1 MIRNYFKIAW
11 RSIQKSKMMFSIN
24 VIGLALGIAT
34 CLVISLFVMDELS
47 YDRFNENAKHIVRV
61 NLSAKMGD
69 ELIDESSVMAPVA
82 QTFKNEFPEVKATT
96 RLLKTADIAKV
107 IYRNQTFRSG
117 KSAMVDSTF
126 FDVFSI
132 NFVKGNAKNALN
144 KPRTVVL
151 TQKQAQAYFGND
163 DPINKIIEIKDQ
175 GVYSQAGYVDL
186 SGFYSVT
193 GIIEEI
199 PSNAHFHFDILTS
212 MAGNPDGLSPS
223 WLNGNYHTYLL
234 LSEKA
239 DLAQLESKMKLIPEK
254 YMSSQIKSGMGMTF
268 KEFLDKGNKVGFRLL
283 PLTDIHLY
291 SDYKFRLK

>member
-1 MIRNYFKIAW
+1 VGNKYKTTILIFPLWGLRGFNNNPHIPPSGVRGLNNASPRRILPLGARGLKMKTIFKSPFGGMGANYFKIAW

-34 CLVISLFVMDELS
+34 CLVISLFVIDELS
-47 YDRFNENAKHIVRV
+47 YDRFNENANHIVRV

-107 IYRNQTFRSG
+107 VYNNQTFRIG

-144 KPRTVVL
+144 SPQTL
-151 TQKQAQAYFGND
+151 DG
-163 DPINKIIEIKDQ
+163 
-175 GVYSQAGYVDL
+175 
-186 SGFYSVT
+186 GF
-193 GIIEEI
+193 
-199 PSNAHFHFDILTS
+199 
-212 MAGNPDGLSPS
+212 
-223 WLNGNYHTYLL
+223 
-234 LSEKA
+234 
-239 DLAQLESKMKLIPEK
+239 
-254 YMSSQIKSGMGMTF
+254 
-268 KEFLDKGNKVGFRLL
+268 
-283 PLTDIHLY
+283 
-291 SDYKFRLK
+291 